1 MSSPTVSVQVF
12 DGFASRVS
20 APWLRRIA
28 ERTLAVGEARAGASV
43 SVLVANDELVREL
56 NAKHRGLDENT
67 DVLSFSFDR
76 QGEYYGEREP
86 QTGPDED
93 IDFALPP
100 GDGHSMGEVVIS
112 FPQAHRQAARAGHSV
127 DRELAVL
134 LVHGVL
140 HLMGHDHEEPE
151 EKAAM
156 NMVEAGVLEMVW
168 AQERTARR

>member
-1 MSSPTVSVQVF
+1 MSSPKVSVQVF
-12 DGFASRVS
+12 DRFAGRVS
-20 APWLRRIA
+20 APWLRRVA
-28 ERTLAVGEARAGASV
+28 ERTIAVGEAQAGASV
-43 SVLVANDELVREL
+43 SVLVADDELVREL
-56 NAKHRGLDENT
+56 NGKHRGLDENT

-86 QTGPDED
+86 QTGPDEG

-100 GDGHSMGEVVIS
+100 GEGHSLGEVIIS
-112 FPQAHRQAARAGHSV
+112 FPQAHRQAARAGHSD

-140 HLMGHDHEEPE
+140 HLMGHDHEEPKE
-151 EKAAM
+151 EAAM
-156 NMVEAGVLEMVW
+156 KMVEARVLEKVW